1 MQDSGTLLLRR
12 ASKIGRLY
20 AASRHH
26 EARSDCSE
34 ASTREWV
41 ESDAEFFGT
50 ESSDA
55 IKYKCSS
62 SYSSYLLADSLE
74 SSTISKEG
82 LCYKTGIK

>member
-1 MQDSGTLLLRR
+1 M
-12 ASKIGRLY
+12 
-20 AASRHH
+20 
-26 EARSDCSE
+26 
-34 ASTREWV
+34 